1 MKITDYK
8 NLIKV
13 LPYLEHSFDIKNS
26 NWNGINNQK
35 EIIEDIF
42 KDGKIIE
49 VGKKEDKIINISRN
63 DLYNSSNDL
72 EKFILKT
79 LMWGYPTKGRGKN
92 IENML
97 EENNFQKL
105 ISVLENYKGNEI
117 TIEQLKK
124 DINEIKG
131 LGLST
136 LTKFTHF
143 LNTTIEGNKAVILDI
158 QIIEVISSGKFEEF
172 KTLNG
177 IISYDNAIKHY
188 TKYLEIINN
197 LSEEM
202 EVEQDQVEMFLFMFG
217 RILHNAS

>member
-8 NLIKV
+8 NLIKE
-13 LPYLEHSFDIKNS
+13 LPYLEHSFEIKNS
-26 NWNGINNQK
+26 VWGNINNQK

-105 ISVLENYKGNEI
+105 IKALENYKGNEI

-124 DINEIKG
+124 DIKEIKG

-143 LNTTIEGNKAVILDI
+143 LNTTIERNKAVILDI

-172 KTLNG
+172 EDLKEIN
-177 IISYDNAIKHY
+177 YDNAIKHY
-188 TKYLEIINN
+188 TEYLKIINN
-197 LSEEM
+197 LSEKM
-202 EVEQDQVEMFLFMFG
+202 NVKQDQVEMFLFMFG